1 MLLPDSSDASFTVN
15 GIVMP
20 GMKPLMASCL
30 INTSLR
36 AGSMPTICPRSSYC
50 LAGGSRLHATSSVT
64 TARETIRRRIRIHS
78 STAFALCATA
88 RAIARICSHPR
99 RSAFSADLLRNDLM
113 EPALRLQ
120 RLTKTF
126 GATRAVDELDLV
138 VPRGATYGFIGP
150 SGAGKTTCIRMI
162 MAILFPDS
170 GELSVL
176 GHRSALEAK
185 DRIGYLPEERGVYR
199 RMRVGD
205 FLTYIA
211 QLKGVSAEEALPRA
225 KELLARTGLVDIEKK
240 RCEELS
246 KGMLHRVEFVAAI
259 INRPELI
266 ILDEPFSGL
275 DPVSVKL
282 LKELVAAEQRRGAT
296 ILFSTHIMAHAE
308 ELCQH
313 VVMIH
318 RGPQGARRADGRPAA
333 PVRSARPS
341 TSSRSTRPAR
351 LRALRQMPGVA
362 DVTADG
368 GRLRR
373 CTCRRAPTRRRR
385 CSRSRRPF
393 RSRSI
398 ALARLRLEDVFL
410 RLVAAD
416 AQGTEAERALR
427 ANLQGVG
434 AEGALA

>member
-1 MLLPDSSDASFTVN
+1 
-15 GIVMP
+15 
-20 GMKPLMASCL
+20 
-30 INTSLR
+30 
-36 AGSMPTICPRSSYC
+36 
-50 LAGGSRLHATSSVT
+50 
-64 TARETIRRRIRIHS
+64 
-78 STAFALCATA
+78 
-88 RAIARICSHPR
+88 
-99 RSAFSADLLRNDLM
+99 M
-113 EPALRLQ
+113 EPALRLE

-150 SGAGKTTCIRMI
+150 SGAGKTTCIRII
-162 MAILFPDS
+162 MSILFADS
-170 GELSVL
+170 GSVSVL

-205 FLTYIA
+205 FLAYIA
-211 QLKGVSAEEALPRA
+211 QLKGVPEHEALPRA
-225 KELLARTGLVDIEKK
+225 SALLEQTGLVNVEKK

-275 DPVSVKL
+275 DPVSVKR
-282 LKELVAAEQRRGAT
+282 LKELVATEQRRGAT

-318 RGPQGARRADGRPAA
+318 RGRKVLDEPMAGLRRQYDPRTIQVEPLDEGAPLQ
-333 PVRSARPS
+333 V
-341 TSSRSTRPAR
+341 
-351 LRALRQMPGVA
+351 LRQIPGVA
-362 DVTADG
+362 DVQLTADG
-368 GRLRR
+368 CDVHLQPGADPTAVMRQIAAQVRAARL
-373 CTCRRAPTRRRR
+373 AM
-385 CSRSRRPF
+385 
-393 RSRSI
+393 
-398 ALARLRLEDVFL
+398 ARLRLEDVFL

-416 AQGTEAERALR
+416 ARNPEAERALR
-427 ANLQGVG
+427 DDLQGVA
-434 AEGALA
+434 AEGAAT

>member
-1 MLLPDSSDASFTVN
+1 
-15 GIVMP
+15 
-20 GMKPLMASCL
+20 
-30 INTSLR
+30 
-36 AGSMPTICPRSSYC
+36 
-50 LAGGSRLHATSSVT
+50 
-64 TARETIRRRIRIHS
+64 
-78 STAFALCATA
+78 
-88 RAIARICSHPR
+88 
-99 RSAFSADLLRNDLM
+99 M
-113 EPALRLQ
+113 EPALRLE

-150 SGAGKTTCIRMI
+150 SGAGKTTCIRII
-162 MAILFPDS
+162 MSILFADS
-170 GELSVL
+170 GSVSVL

-205 FLTYIA
+205 FLAYIA
-211 QLKGVSAEEALPRA
+211 QLKGVPEHEALPRA
-225 KELLARTGLVDIEKK
+225 SALLEQTGLVNVEKK

-275 DPVSVKL
+275 DPVSVKR
-282 LKELVAAEQRRGAT
+282 LKELVATEQRRGAT

-318 RGPQGARRADGRPAA
+318 RGRKVLDEPMAGLRRQYDPRTIQVEPLDEGAPLQ
-333 PVRSARPS
+333 V
-341 TSSRSTRPAR
+341 
-351 LRALRQMPGVA
+351 LRQIPGVA
-362 DVTADG
+362 DVQLTADG
-368 GRLRR
+368 CDVHLQPGADPTAVMRQMAAQVRVARL
-373 CTCRRAPTRRRR
+373 AM
-385 CSRSRRPF
+385 
-393 RSRSI
+393 
-398 ALARLRLEDVFL
+398 ARLRLEDVFL

-416 AQGTEAERALR
+416 ARNPEAERALR
-427 ANLQGVG
+427 DDLQGVA
-434 AEGALA
+434 AEGAAT

>member
-1 MLLPDSSDASFTVN
+1 
-15 GIVMP
+15 
-20 GMKPLMASCL
+20 
-30 INTSLR
+30 
-36 AGSMPTICPRSSYC
+36 
-50 LAGGSRLHATSSVT
+50 
-64 TARETIRRRIRIHS
+64 
-78 STAFALCATA
+78 
-88 RAIARICSHPR
+88 
-99 RSAFSADLLRNDLM
+99 M

-120 RLTKTF
+120 RLTKAF
-126 GATRAVDELDLV
+126 GETRAVDDLDLV

-176 GHRSALEAK
+176 GHKSALEAK

-211 QLKGVSAEEALPRA
+211 QLKGVSADEALPRA
-225 KELLARTGLVDIEKK
+225 KELLARTGLVDVDKK
-240 RCEELS
+240 KCEELS

-282 LKELVAAEQRRGAT
+282 LKDLVAAEQQRGAT

-308 ELCQH
+308 ELCEH

-318 RGPQGARRADGRPAA
+318 NGRKVLDEPMAGLRRQFDPRVIRVEPLDEAA
-333 PVRSARPS
+333 P
-341 TSSRSTRPAR
+341 
-351 LRALRQMPGVA
+351 LGALRQIPGVA
-362 DVTADG
+362 DVKTTADG
-368 GRLRR
+368 CEVHLQSGID
-373 CTCRRAPTRRRR
+373 PTTAIQQIAATV
-385 CSRSRRPF
+385 PVA
-393 RSRSI
+393 SI
-398 ALARLRLEDVFL
+398 AMARLRLEDVFL

-416 AQGTEAERALR
+416 TRGTEAERALR

-434 AEGALA
+434 VAGALV

>member
-1 MLLPDSSDASFTVN
+1 MD
-15 GIVMP
+15 
-20 GMKPLMASCL
+20 
-30 INTSLR
+30 
-36 AGSMPTICPRSSYC
+36 
-50 LAGGSRLHATSSVT
+50 
-64 TARETIRRRIRIHS
+64 
-78 STAFALCATA
+78 
-88 RAIARICSHPR
+88 
-99 RSAFSADLLRNDLM
+99 
-113 EPALRLQ
+113 PALRLQ

-126 GATRAVDELDLV
+126 GDTRAVDEMDLV

-205 FLTYIA
+205 FLTFIA
-211 QLKGVSAEEALPRA
+211 QLKGVSADDALPRA

-240 RCEELS
+240 KCEELS

-259 INRPELI
+259 VNRPELI

-282 LKELVAAEQRRGAT
+282 LKDLVAAEQERGAT

-313 VVMIH
+313 IVMIH
-318 RGPQGARRADGRPAA
+318 QGRKVLDEPMAGLRRKFDPRVIRVEPLDEAA
-333 PVRSARPS
+333 PMGV
-341 TSSRSTRPAR
+341 
-351 LRALRQMPGVA
+351 LRQIPGVA
-362 DVTADG
+362 DVKTTYEGCEVHLQAGVDPTTAMQQIG
-368 GRLRR
+368 A
-373 CTCRRAPTRRRR
+373 TIPVA
-385 CSRSRRPF
+385 
-393 RSRSI
+393 SI
-398 ALARLRLEDVFL
+398 AMARLRLEDVFL

-416 AQGTEAERALR
+416 TRGTEAERALR
-427 ANLQGVG
+427 ANLRGIS
-434 AEGALA
+434 EGALA